1 VIEWPS
7 VHASAPHPPL
17 HLPPPPLTYSNIHPA
32 GYAAAA
38 AHAYEPDVQLG
49 AGLAADRGTPRSRS
63 LPNSTDRRAPYTA
76 MAMAMAMAMTMVVTV
91 DDVGLVRGGDS

>member
-1 VIEWPS
+1 MIEWPS

-49 AGLAADRGTPRSRS
+49 AGLAADRGTPPSLSFSPQLDGSPRSVYG
-63 LPNSTDRRAPYTA
+63 DG
-76 MAMAMAMAMTMVVTV
+76 
-91 DDVGLVRGGDS
+91 DGDGDGDGGHC